1 MPKKNVLLNRAVF
14 SVRPYES
21 RALTVLT
28 TLFHH
33 FSEAGNYELFVRRGG
48 AVIYRAAVLVGETG
62 AQQQIN
68 LDLAALEQERPR
80 DCCDHEDGPR
90 YTLGVNS
97 VMGFYVSQGTGAY
110 SVEIARTEHKER
122 RALNSAELIP
132 AGDLFAVT
140 LVRPGVYRAVEEQ
153 SGAEAQIRVAHPDPK
168 GYRKGEVTLFTFSG
182 RDFKPKRAEI
192 VSGHSLL
199 FRCETPAR
207 IRVELVDAAETGT
220 RPRPGTRFTVRRTI
234 PPAAPKSEKKSS
246 D

>member
-1 MPKKNVLLNRAVF
+1 MRRKTVLLNRAIF

-48 AVIYRAAVLVGETG
+48 EVIYRAAVLVGEAG
-62 AQQQIN
+62 AQQQLN
-68 LDLAALEQERPR
+68 LDLATLGEAREP
-80 DCCDHEDGPR
+80 DCCDRAEGPR
-90 YTLGVNS
+90 YTLALNS

-122 RALNSAELIP
+122 RVLNSAELIP

-140 LVRPGVYRAVEEQ
+140 LVRPGMYRAVDEQ
-153 SGAEAQIRVAHPDPK
+153 SGAEAQIRVAYPDPK
-168 GYRKGEVTLFTFSG
+168 GYRTGQVTLITCSG
-182 RDFKPKRAEI
+182 KDFKPKRAEI
-192 VSGHSLL
+192 VSGHSVL

-207 IRVELVDAAETGT
+207 LRVELIEAAETGT
-220 RPRPGTRFTVRRTI
+220 KPKPGTRFTRRK
-234 PPAAPKSEKKSS
+234 PSLPADSKAT
-246 D
+246 

>member
-1 MPKKNVLLNRAVF
+1 MPKKSVLLNRAIF

-48 AVIYRAAVLVGETG
+48 AVIYRAAVLVGEKS

-68 LDLAALEQERPR
+68 LDLATLQQERPR

-122 RALNSAELIP
+122 RVLDSAAHIP

-140 LVRPGVYRAVEEQ
+140 LVRPGVYRALDEE

-168 GYRKGEVTLFTFSG
+168 RYRQGEVTLITLSG
-182 RDFKPKRAEI
+182 KDFKPKRAEI
-192 VSGHSLL
+192 VSGHSVL
-199 FRCETPAR
+199 FRCEAPAR

-220 RPRPGTRFTVRRTI
+220 RPKPGTRFTVRRPS
-234 PPAAPKSEKKSS
+234 PPTVSRGEKESS
-246 D
+246 G